1 MDTLTEAEKKHLKGK
16 AHHLKPVV
24 MIGQHGMK
32 DTVMDEINKA
42 LTFHQMIKIKI
53 SGGDKTYRH
62 ELVDTISSEAD
73 ALPIQQIGNVAVL
86 YKRNRKKPSLLDD
99 M

>member
-16 AHHLKPVV
+16 AHALKPVV

-32 DTVMDEINKA
+32 DTVMEEINKA
-42 LTFHQMIKIKI
+42 LAFHQMIKVKI

-62 ELVDTISSEAD
+62 ALIETIANETD
-73 ALPIQQIGNVAVL
+73 ALPLQKIGNIAVL

>member
-1 MDTLTEAEKKHLKGK
+1 MDTLTEAQKKHLKGK

-32 DTVMDEINKA
+32 DTVMEEINKA
-42 LTFHQMIKIKI
+42 LAFHQMIKIKI
-53 SGGDKTYRH
+53 SGGDKEYRH
-62 ELVDTISSEAD
+62 ELVTTISADTD
-73 ALPIQQIGNVAVL
+73 ALPIQQIGNIAVL
-86 YKRNRKKPSLLDD
+86 YKRNRKKPSLLED

>member
-24 MIGQHGMK
+24 MIGQQGMK
-32 DTVMDEINKA
+32 DTVMEEINKA

-53 SGGDKTYRH
+53 SGGDKNYRN
-62 ELVDTISSEAD
+62 ELVAQISTETD
-73 ALPIQQIGNVAVL
+73 ALAIQQIGTIAVL
-86 YKRNRKKPSLLDD
+86 YKRNRKKPSLLED